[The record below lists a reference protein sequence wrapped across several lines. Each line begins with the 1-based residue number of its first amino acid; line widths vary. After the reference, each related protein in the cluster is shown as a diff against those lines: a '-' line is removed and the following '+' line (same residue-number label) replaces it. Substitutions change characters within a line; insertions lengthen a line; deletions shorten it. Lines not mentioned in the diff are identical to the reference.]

1 MLTREEFKTI
11 GIELFKKA
19 VTTIPEDIKKLL
31 ESAYRSE
38 PEEIAKIQLKNI
50 LENIKMAEELN
61 YPICQDT
68 GIPIFFVETGM
79 NLELKTIERG
89 LIEATVEATKI
100 IPLRPNVVDPLT
112 RKNTGNTGKH
122 VPMFHY
128 ESVDEKILKITLLI
142 KGAGAEN
149 MSRTKMLNPSEDI
162 ESIKRFVV
170 DTVKIAGGNPCP
182 PTIVGV
188 GIGGSSDYACLL
200 AKKALLKE
208 KNTKLEKEILKEINI
223 LNIGPMGLGGKTTS
237 MKVCIETASCHT
249 ASLPVA
255 VNLQCWA
262 HRKASVVI

>member
-112 RKNTGNTGKH
+112 RKNTGNTGEH

>member
-1 MLTREEFKTI
+1 MLTREDFKTM

-19 VTTIPEDIKKLL
+19 VTTIPEDIKELL
-31 ESAYRSE
+31 ESAYKSE
-38 PEEIAKIQLKNI
+38 KEEVAKIQLKNI
-50 LENIKMAEELN
+50 LENIKIAEELN

-68 GIPIFFVETGM
+68 GIPIFFIETGI
-79 NLELKTIERG
+79 NLDFRTIERG

-122 VPMFHY
+122 VPIFHY

-149 MSRTKMLNPSEDI
+149 MSRTKMLNPSEDM
-162 ESIKRFVV
+162 ESIKRFVIN
-170 DTVKIAGGNPCP
+170 TVKIAGGKPCP
-182 PTIVGV
+182 PTIVGI
-188 GIGGSSDYACLL
+188 GIGGSSDYSCLL
-200 AKKALLKE
+200 AKKALLKD
-208 KNTKLEKEILKEINI
+208 KNTKIEKEILKDINN

-237 MKVCIETASCHT
+237 LRVCIETASCHT

-262 HRKASVVI
+262 HRTASVII

>member
-262 HRKASVVI
+262 HRKASVVM

>member
-1 MLTREEFKTI
+1 MFTREEFKTT

-19 VTTIPEDIKKLL
+19 VTTIPEDIKELL

-38 PEEIAKIQLKNI
+38 TEKIAKIQLKNI
-50 LENIKMAEELN
+50 LDNIKMAEELN

-68 GIPIFFVETGM
+68 GIPIFFIETGL
-79 NLELKTIERG
+79 NLDFNTLERG
-89 LIEATVEATKI
+89 LIEAAAEATKT

-112 RKNTGNTGKH
+112 RKNTGNTGNR

-128 ESVDEKILKITLLI
+128 EFVNEKILKITLLM

-149 MSRTKMLNPSEDI
+149 MSRMKMMNPSEDI

-170 DTVKIAGGNPCP
+170 DTVRIAGGNPCP

-208 KNTKLEKEILKEINI
+208 KNTKMEKEILKEINM
-223 LNIGPMGLGGKTTS
+223 LNVGPMGLGGKTTS
-237 MKVCIETASCHT
+237 LKVCIETASCHT

-262 HRKASVVI
+262 HRTASVVI